1 MTATTMPV
9 GASRY
14 RYVIQLSLLL
24 LNAGMGMSF
33 LSPAPLFTY
42 IIAAFEVDRA
52 TASLLVGAPSLTI
65 AIALIPASVLAAK
78 LGPRL
83 SLIIGGTLISSV
95 MLSPLASTFTLLLGT
110 RVAFA
115 CGAAMILGAVPAVVL
130 RWFPQRELAL
140 VNGLNVTAQS
150 VGITASMFI
159 GPRVASAAGWSA
171 ALFAFGV
178 VAASATALW
187 LVVGRDPAGKAPAVV
202 PFPIRALPAMLT
214 DRATLLLAAGV
225 AGALTTF
232 ITFTSWLPTYWQEA
246 FGFSPEQAGT
256 TGAIL
261 GAAGI
266 VGSAIGSTLP
276 SRFPR
281 RRPFLIV
288 AGVLLPVFAVGC
300 FAANSPLLLLVSIPI
315 FGILGWVF
323 MPIVFTIPMELPRV
337 TAERVGVTVGIV
349 LSVGNLSGFF
359 APLLVGYLRDR
370 TGNYLLGFGICALGG
385 LVLAAAGY
393 LMPETGV
400 RQPATTTPE
409 AARS

>member
-1 MTATTMPV
+1 MTAATVTV
-9 GASRY
+9 GTSRY
-14 RYVIQLSLLL
+14 RYVIQASLLL

-33 LSPAPLFTY
+33 LSPAPLFTQ
-42 IIAAFEVDRA
+42 IIATFGIDRA

-83 SLIIGGTLISSV
+83 SLILGGTLISSV
-95 MLSPLASTFTLLLGT
+95 MLSPLATSFTLLLAT

-115 CGAAMILGAVPAVVL
+115 CGAALILSAVPAVVL
-130 RWFPQRELAL
+130 RWFAQRQLAM

-150 VGITASMFI
+150 IGITASMFI
-159 GPRVASAAGWSA
+159 GPRVASVTGWST

-178 VAASATALW
+178 VAAVATLLW
-187 LVVGRDPAGKAPAVV
+187 VAVGRDPAGKAPEVV

-256 TGAIL
+256 VGAIL

-266 VGSAIGSTLP
+266 AGSALGSALP
-276 SRFPR
+276 TRFPR
-281 RRPFLIV
+281 RRPFLIT
-288 AGVLLPVFAVGC
+288 AGVLLPIFAVGC
-300 FAANSPLLLLVSIPI
+300 FAVNSPLLLLVSIPI

-323 MPIVFTIPMELPRV
+323 MPIVFTIPMELPGV
-337 TAERVGVTVGIV
+337 TAERVGVTIGIV
-349 LSVGNLSGFF
+349 LSVGNLSGFV

-370 TGNYLLGFGICALGG
+370 TGNYLLGFAICALGG
-385 LVLAAAGY
+385 LGLAAAGY

-400 RQPATTTPE
+400 RAPSME
-409 AARS
+409 AARRS